1 MAEDEYE
8 ESSGGGGNKLV
19 IILIALVLIL
29 LIAVGVGGYLLYSN
43 GAFSDEPPM
52 AEGAQPQA
60 EQQVKKVSSDA
71 DMGPTVNVAV
81 EDLIL
86 NITTTKGREKLMKL
100 SFTLKCAQEGCEA
113 LIEQIKPEIQ
123 DVVIIQTSSRSVEEL
138 LTVGGKALFKEEL
151 LDEINA
157 VINEETKTNEDI
169 KQNIIRQL
177 YFTTFVIK

>member
-1 MAEDEYE
+1 MAEDEGFDE
-8 ESSGGGGNKLV
+8 GSKGGNKLI

-29 LIAVGVGGYLLYSN
+29 LIAVGAGGYLLYSK
-43 GAFSDEPPM
+43 GAFSDEEPM
-52 AEGAQPQA
+52 TQNMSEQA
-60 EQQVKKVSSDA
+60 QQVKKSSADN
-71 DMGPTVNVAV
+71 DMGPTVNVSI

-86 NITTTKGREKLMKL
+86 NVTTTKGREKLMKL
-100 SFTLKCAQEGCEA
+100 SFTLKCAHDGCEA
-113 LIEQIKPEIQ
+113 LIEQIRPEIQ
-123 DVVIIQTSSRSVEEL
+123 DVVITQTSSRSVEEL